1 MNLETPELNLTRLKQ
16 PEIHSLTQVQPHG
29 VLLVLQESDLSVL
42 QVSRNTREAFGLS
55 PEEVLG
61 KTLDQLLDPY
71 QVDQFRAGLAHENL
85 DLINPTKVWV
95 RRKGDEYSVYD
106 AVFHRTSD
114 GFLVLELEPAL
125 SQESIPFLSFYHLA
139 RASIAQLE
147 ATANLKDFCQIIV
160 HEVRQVTG
168 FDRVMLYKFDDD
180 GHGEVLAEE
189 RLDDM
194 ESYLGLHFPESD
206 VPQPARKMFLAN
218 WIRVIPNAK
227 AEPADLFPAQNPQT
241 QQPTDLVMSILR
253 QPYPCHIE
261 YLDHMGVGASLT
273 ISLMKDQKLWGL
285 IACHHKTPKYIPYE
299 LRKACEFLGRVIFAE
314 ISTREEEADFNYRMK
329 VAQVQTALVDS
340 MSRDDYFINGLVQH
354 EPNLLDLVNAK
365 GAAICFGGQWT
376 TIGRTPAEDEL
387 NYLVQWLAKTQ
398 EGEVFATNS
407 LPLVYS
413 DAERFK
419 DVASG
424 LLAIPISKRSYVLW
438 FRPEVIQTVNWGGDP
453 QNAYTVEGEGSSLR
467 LCPRKSFQ
475 LWKETVQLQSLP
487 WQSVEVRA
495 ALELRKAIVNIV
507 LRQ

>member
-95 RRKGDEYSVYD
+95 RRKGDEYGVYD
-106 AVFHRTSD
+106 AVFHRSSD
-114 GFLVLELEPAL
+114 GFLVLELVPAL
-125 SQESIPFLSFYHLA
+125 NQESIPFLSFYHLA

-218 WIRVIPNAK
+218 WIRVIPDAK
-227 AEPADLFPAQNPQT
+227 AEAVDLFPAQNPQT

-261 YLDHMGVGASLT
+261 YLEHMGVGASLT

-299 LRKACEFLGRVIFAE
+299 LRK
-314 ISTREEEADFNYRMK
+314 
-329 VAQVQTALVDS
+329 
-340 MSRDDYFINGLVQH
+340 
-354 EPNLLDLVNAK
+354 
-365 GAAICFGGQWT
+365 
-376 TIGRTPAEDEL
+376 
-387 NYLVQWLAKTQ
+387 
-398 EGEVFATNS
+398 
-407 LPLVYS
+407 
-413 DAERFK
+413 
-419 DVASG
+419 
-424 LLAIPISKRSYVLW
+424 
-438 FRPEVIQTVNWGGDP
+438 
-453 QNAYTVEGEGSSLR
+453 
-467 LCPRKSFQ
+467 
-475 LWKETVQLQSLP
+475 
-487 WQSVEVRA
+487 
-495 ALELRKAIVNIV
+495 
-507 LRQ
+507 